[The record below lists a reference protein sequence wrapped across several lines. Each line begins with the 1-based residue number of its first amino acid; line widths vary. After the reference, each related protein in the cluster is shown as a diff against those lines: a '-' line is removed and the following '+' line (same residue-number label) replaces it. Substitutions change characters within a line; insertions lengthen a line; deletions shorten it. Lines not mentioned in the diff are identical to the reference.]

1 MQDII
6 KEFQEEYENAKKE
19 MAKALFYNADFQS
32 LSTEEY
38 AAIKTMLNLLDVS
51 ERFIIA
57 QAETIDEIN
66 KKLDRRG

>member
-19 MAKALFYNADFQS
+19 MTKVLSCYVDFQS
-32 LSTEEY
+32 MSTGEF
-38 AAIKTMLNLLDVS
+38 ATIKMMLNLLDVS
-51 ERFIIA
+51 ERLIIA
-57 QAETIDEIN
+57 QAETIDTIN

>member
-19 MAKALFYNADFQS
+19 MTKVLFYNVDFQS
-32 LSTEEY
+32 MSTEEF
-38 AAIKTMLNLLDVS
+38 AAIKMMLNLLDVS
-51 ERFIIA
+51 EKLMIA
-57 QAETIDEIN
+57 QAETINTIN